1 MAAKTGLAS
10 EALDLGLNTYQAI
23 GDLSEGNYTGG
34 LYNGIHG
41 ASNIG
46 SFIGASNILRSFGM
60 KGSWADRLFDFTT
73 RGVMG
78 VNDIVDGVNNIED
91 INEAKAAAEMKKQ
104 QELQELREKYDI
116 FRNNV
121 SLQFR

>member
-1 MAAKTGLAS
+1 MRELEGFLRLQNS
-10 EALDLGLNTYQAI
+10 ETTKKDYAGSILPFF
-23 GDLSEGNYTGG
+23 EHF
-34 LYNGIHG
+34 GI
-41 ASNIG
+41 
-46 SFIGASNILRSFGM
+46 
-60 KGSWADRLFDFTT
+60 
-73 RGVMG
+73 
-78 VNDIVDGVNNIED
+78 NNIED

>member
-1 MAAKTGLAS
+1 MKS
-10 EALDLGLNTYQAI
+10 RKW
-23 GDLSEGNYTGG
+23 
-34 LYNGIHG
+34 G

-46 SFIGASNILRSFGM
+46 SFIGASDVLRAFGR
-60 KGSWADRLFDFTT
+60 KGRWTDRLLDFTT

-121 SLQFR
+121 YLQFR

>member
-1 MAAKTGLAS
+1 MSTSLLIPLLYRIQQHKLWLQKTGLAS

-34 LYNGIHG
+34 LYNGIQG

-60 KGSWADRLFDFTT
+60 KGS
-73 RGVMG
+73 
-78 VNDIVDGVNNIED
+78 
-91 INEAKAAAEMKKQ
+91 
-104 QELQELREKYDI
+104 
-116 FRNNV
+116 
-121 SLQFR
+121 

>member
-1 MAAKTGLAS
+1 ML
-10 EALDLGLNTYQAI
+10 LYIAI
-23 GDLSEGNYTGG
+23 L
-34 LYNGIHG
+34 
-41 ASNIG
+41 
-46 SFIGASNILRSFGM
+46 
-60 KGSWADRLFDFTT
+60 
-73 RGVMG
+73 
-78 VNDIVDGVNNIED
+78 VDGVNNIED